1 MVEIKPL
8 TSKPKIDSK
17 STRECRLEVQTL
29 GNFLVKNCGN
39 HLSESASRS
48 QKVWDL
54 FKYLLVHQGQTLLPE
69 VVMEQLYPD
78 QAYADPKSSV
88 RTLVYR
94 LRRLLGEDAGLIKF
108 YQGGY
113 TLKQPETFW
122 WDVPAFV
129 SGCQQA
135 AQARAKGDETQA
147 ISLYRQALSLYHGD
161 FLPECAY
168 SDWVIPFRNHYH
180 RLYLQNVCE
189 LLALLKKY
197 ALHREIIER
206 ADKAFF
212 IDFFEEEIHLF
223 YLEALLAEGKSCQAR
238 NHYQNVT
245 AVFYQEMGIKPSP
258 ALKRFYLL
266 SQSTDHEEEVLEF
279 SAFKEALQNKEQ
291 ASGAFCCEPDF
302 FRFLCRLES
311 RRLERTGQQ
320 ALLVLLSVNTLDYRL
335 PNKDSLQDAIP
346 LLQELL
352 QAALRKSDT
361 FCRFNEHQFALL
373 LTISSLA
380 LAEKVLQRIEEGF
393 CTTSDG
399 RLILK
404 ARIQLLQPI

>member
-8 TSKPKIDSK
+8 TCAPTTDS
-17 STRECRLEVQTL
+17 TTIRRLEVLTL
-29 GNFLVKNCGN
+29 GNFLVKNGGN
-39 HLSESASRS
+39 PLSESASRS

-54 FKYLLVHQGQTLLPE
+54 FKYFLVHHGQTLLPE

-129 SGCQQA
+129 NGCQQA
-135 AQARAKGDETQA
+135 AQAVAKGDETQA
-147 ISLYRQALSLYHGD
+147 IILYRQALSLYQGD

-180 RLYLQNVCE
+180 RIYLQSVCE

-197 ALHREIIER
+197 ALHREIIDV

-223 YLEALLAEGKSCQAR
+223 YLEALLAEGKSSQAR

-245 AVFYQEMGIKPSP
+245 AVFYREMGIKPSH
-258 ALKRFYLL
+258 AMKRFYLL
-266 SQSTDHEEEVLEF
+266 SQSTDHDEEVLEF

-291 ASGAFCCEPDF
+291 TNGAFCCEPDF

-311 RRLERTGQQ
+311 RKLERTGQQ
-320 ALLVLLSVNTLDYRL
+320 ALLALLSVNTLDYRL
-335 PNKDSLQDAIP
+335 PNNKSLQGAMP
-346 LLQELL
+346 MLQKLL
-352 QAALRKSDT
+352 QANLRKSDV
-361 FCRFNEHQFALL
+361 FCHFNEHQFALL
-373 LTISSLA
+373 LTASCLE
-380 LAEKVLQRIEEGF
+380 LAEKALQRMEERF
-393 CTTSDG
+393 CTAADG

-404 ARIQLLQPI
+404 TRIQLLQPMQ